1 VFWRIAS
8 DSPLYLSRYR
18 PDVSISR
25 ALPLALASSG
35 ILLPN
40 RMRWVPAL
48 AGDRLPRERLGVIP
62 FPVVIGCI
70 RRAVFSTGFL
80 DSANR
85 SLVSDAGVVSC
96 AFWLQRLSLLRWVIV
111 TMAHHTFACATPQ
124 CLLNG

>member
-35 ILLPN
+35 ILLPS
-40 RMRWVPAL
+40 RMRWAPAL
-48 AGDRLPRERLGVIP
+48 AGDRLSRERVGVTP
-62 FPVVIGCI
+62 FPVVIGRI
-70 RRAVFSTGFL
+70 RRAVLSTGFF

-85 SLVSDAGVVSC
+85 SLVSDAGVISC
-96 AFWLQRLSLLRWVIV
+96 AFWL
-111 TMAHHTFACATPQ
+111 
-124 CLLNG
+124 